1 MTVPTPTARTIERF
15 IHILRGQKVMLDA
28 DLAQLYGVP
37 TKSLNLAVKRNRD
50 RFPADFMFRLTE
62 DEHASLRSQIETS
75 KGRGGRRYPPY
86 AFTEHG
92 VVMLANLLN
101 SARAVAVSIEV
112 VRVFVRLRQA
122 LAANIDLAR
131 QLDELERK
139 VGARFAEHEKQ
150 LRVVFEAVRQ
160 LMVEDDDLPAR
171 KVGFEVGRS
180 ADDNVVSAARRRP
193 RRTVPAP
200 VR

>member
-1 MTVPTPTARTIERF
+1 MTERTPTTTIGRS
-15 IHILRGQKVMLDA
+15 IHLIRGHKVMLDS
-28 DLAQLYGVP
+28 DLARLYGVE
-37 TKSLNLAVKRNRD
+37 TRALNQAVKRNLI
-50 RFPADFMFRLTE
+50 RFPDDFMFRLSAKE
-62 DEHASLRSQIETS
+62 VVALRSQSVTS
-75 KGRGGRRYPPY
+75 NDRGGRRYPPY

-101 SARAVAVSIEV
+101 SPRAVAVSIEV

-160 LMVEDDDLPAR
+160 LMADGDDVPPA
-171 KVGFEVGRS
+171 KVGFEVGHV
-180 ADDNVVSAARRRP
+180 ARP
-193 RRTVPAP
+193 RRQATSALTRIRRVPQAP
-200 VR
+200 T